1 MPHFNSHVSQLIKD
15 KFDIEIGVHVVIES
29 VEFFLEDYL
38 ERFPIKCIYGVDLSL
53 NVLNFDNTIAS
64 GSNNFYG
71 KTKEIGYYDA
81 ILTDLELEYL
91 TSYRSW
97 ESMVNELNL
106 NIIYNG

>member
-1 MPHFNSHVSQLIKD
+1 MSENTLDRLSFNQ
-15 KFDIEIGVHVVIES
+15 E
-29 VEFFLEDYL
+29 
-38 ERFPIKCIYGVDLSL
+38 PNTL
-53 NVLNFDNTIAS
+53 NYS
-64 GSNNFYG
+64 G

-81 ILTDLELEYL
+81 ILTDLELETL